1 MNSLMIKALAF
12 SAVLMGAT
20 IFVVKY
26 MNVDLSDPVNLITM
40 LGAAAIAFLTFGV
53 AAKYI
58 NQMKT
63 DKAEGELADDNWDG
77 IGEYKN
83 ELPSGWAYSF
93 LGTIIWAMWYWTMG
107 YPVNAYSQ
115 IGEYNE
121 EVKAYNKQFQEMHQN
136 ADADTL
142 KSMGESIFLVQ
153 CSPCHGITADGLSGK
168 AQDLNIRMAKDQILD
183 VIAKGSNQLA
193 YPMGAMPG
201 GMASGADAE
210 AIADYIVGGMQGE
223 APEAYAVC
231 AACHGAD
238 GQGMGGMSPNLTKYD
253 EKIVTQVLANGK
265 KGMIGAM
272 PAFNNRLTPVQ
283 EKALATYLQSLLE
296 E

>member
-83 ELPSGWAYSF
+83 ELPGGWAYSF

-115 IGEYNE
+115 IGEYNK
-121 EVKAYNKQFQEMHQN
+121 EVKAYNAQFQEMHKN

-142 KSMGESIFLVQ
+142 KAMGESIFLVQ
-153 CSPCHGITADGLSGK
+153 CAPCHGETADGLSGK
-168 AQDLNIRMAKDQILD
+168 AQDLTARMAKDQILD
-183 VIAKGSNQLA
+183 VIANGSSQLGF
-193 YPMGAMPG
+193 PMGAMPA

-210 AIADYIVGGMQGE
+210 AIADYIVGGMQGQ
-223 APEAYAVC
+223 APAAYATC

-238 GQGMGGMSPNLTKYD
+238 GQGMGGMSPNLTNYD
-253 EKIVTQVLANGK
+253 EKLVTQVLANGK
-265 KGMIGAM
+265 KGMIGKM
-272 PAFNNRLTPVQ
+272 PSFKNRLTPVQ
-283 EKALATYLQSLLE
+283 EKALATYLQSL
-296 E
+296 